1 MRLLSLK
8 GLRLLRRATDCT
20 PRLVGASLSLP
31 SRKINRLPRTTTAYF
46 GAPFHSHNARTDA
59 HRSNTKGLIH
69 ENDTTQQSAEQDRE
83 SDTIDQGEEKGAKI
97 PAWQRERIEIYFS
110 DLRFERYWVSAALTS
125 RQTEAVRSF
134 LLHETNDAVKTAEA
148 MASEVQGLEDEDGY
162 FDAVAN
168 AWVTVTAMALDLPN
182 SQPRFV
188 KLVDAMYGL
197 GETISPFNEDK
208 DLPEIEWAN
217 AGLFCI
223 QQSLLMLVYSGQL
236 YPRNLSEEND
246 WLIDQSRGVFAW
258 VTNLYRLSEY
268 DEIDRVAILL
278 CHLFGRCI
286 LATFDDET
294 ATLDKYPAFLANAAR
309 YLGNG
314 GALLMAR
321 LCKQGRP
328 LMGDPRDMITIE
340 RWRSWELKLR
350 EVLEREPEGWIVK
363 EIEYGLEAM
372 DWAMKESMEE
382 DQEHTEGESKE
393 GNES

>member
-8 GLRLLRRATDCT
+8 GLRLLRRATDCM

-31 SRKINRLPRTTTAYF
+31 SRKINRLPRTTTAHF

-83 SDTIDQGEEKGAKI
+83 SDTIDQGEDKGAKI

-188 KLVDAMYGL
+188 KLVDAMYSL

-382 DQEHTEGESKE
+382 DQEHTEGKSKE
-393 GNES
+393 GNEG